1 MRLNELF
8 RDIDCDIYGDAE
20 TNIIDLKYDSRKVCK
35 GDLFFCISGIA
46 EDGHKYAAEAVRAG
60 AAALAVTELQTEIDI
75 PQVVVKDDRKAMA
88 MAACRFFDYP
98 ARRMKMIGVTGTNG
112 KTTITYML
120 KAIAEQAGIKVGII
134 GTIHNMIGND
144 VIHTERTTP
153 ESVDLQRLLKEMAD
167 AKCDM
172 AVMEV
177 SSHSLVLRRVFGIEF
192 DIGIFT
198 NLTQDHMD
206 FHETWD
212 NYIAA
217 KSMLFEQS
225 EVSII
230 NIDDDS
236 AANMMGAAKREVIKY
251 SVLQPIQY
259 AAKNIEITHEKTKF
273 SVQVDGRTLH
283 IEVGIPGYFTVYNA
297 LGAIVA
303 SSAAGI
309 DIYCIEQGLKSMKP
323 VAGRFEPLDTHG
335 RDFSMILDYAHTPD
349 SLKNALDT
357 VKSFAPARVVTIFG
371 CGGNRDTTKRAI
383 MGKIAGERSDETI
396 ITSDNPRFEEPSA
409 IIAQIEEG
417 IKTTGGK
424 YRCIENRRE
433 AIEYA
438 LRNAKKDDVI
448 LLAGKGHED
457 YQEIKGVKHNF
468 DEKVVVEEIL
478 SRLAPAKNKLS
489 KEV

>member
-46 EDGHKYAAEAVRAG
+46 EDGHKYAADAVRAG

-230 NIDDDS
+230 NI
-236 AANMMGAAKREVIKY
+236 
-251 SVLQPIQY
+251 
-259 AAKNIEITHEKTKF
+259 
-273 SVQVDGRTLH
+273 
-283 IEVGIPGYFTVYNA
+283 
-297 LGAIVA
+297 
-303 SSAAGI
+303 
-309 DIYCIEQGLKSMKP
+309 
-323 VAGRFEPLDTHG
+323 
-335 RDFSMILDYAHTPD
+335 
-349 SLKNALDT
+349 
-357 VKSFAPARVVTIFG
+357 
-371 CGGNRDTTKRAI
+371 
-383 MGKIAGERSDETI
+383 
-396 ITSDNPRFEEPSA
+396 
-409 IIAQIEEG
+409 
-417 IKTTGGK
+417 
-424 YRCIENRRE
+424 
-433 AIEYA
+433 
-438 LRNAKKDDVI
+438 
-448 LLAGKGHED
+448 
-457 YQEIKGVKHNF
+457 
-468 DEKVVVEEIL
+468 
-478 SRLAPAKNKLS
+478 
-489 KEV
+489 